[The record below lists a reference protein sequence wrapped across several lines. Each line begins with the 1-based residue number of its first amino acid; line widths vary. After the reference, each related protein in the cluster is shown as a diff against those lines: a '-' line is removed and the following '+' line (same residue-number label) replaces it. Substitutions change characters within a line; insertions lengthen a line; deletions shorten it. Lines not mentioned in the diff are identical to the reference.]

1 MGYFLTPNQ
10 KKLLVDLT
18 RLEGGVLATAA
29 PSPHLDLSQGVHL
42 LYIWERETKVSYA
55 VRLVSAGSPVSNH
68 AHLL

>member
-18 RLEGGVLATAA
+18 RLEGGVLATEV
-29 PSPHLDLSQGVHL
+29 PSLHLDLSQRVHL